1 MKTPSLKINILS
13 SYISQVYIIFIS
25 IFILPFYIKYMGAE
39 AYGLVGFFAML
50 QGVFALLDFGLRPTI
65 SRQTAQYNGGSLSKL
80 DFRRLFRALNIIF
93 IFIAVLG
100 GLILLIL
107 SKKIVSDWL
116 KIENLTPSDVLFAVQ
131 IMAIS
136 VCLRWMTG
144 LFRGVISGFEK
155 IVWLSVVNSLIA
167 TLRFPLVLVY
177 MYYFGFTVR
186 SFFVYQLFVALLEF
200 SLYSLKSYRLL
211 PRLNTNENIGWSL
224 KPIRPIIGFA
234 LSVAFTSS
242 VWIIITQLDKF
253 VLSGILTLSEYGYF
267 SLAVLVSAGVLQI
280 SAPISG
286 SIMPRMAKLQ
296 AEKKFEEIRKIYLNS
311 TQFVSVVVVTAGI
324 VLAGVA
330 EPFLF
335 AWTNDIDLAKNA
347 APILTLYA
355 LGNALLALSA
365 FPYYLQYTKG
375 NLKYHLIG
383 NIILVLTLIPM
394 IIWAAINYGGVGA
407 GWVWLITQAIYL
419 VFWVSYVHIKIEPRI
434 NIEWFKS
441 FLPSLIS
448 VYIFIALFSSWLTLE
463 ESRLIIILKISIL
476 SLLSIVISI
485 FSSRNV
491 FRGVRKKL
499 IYKKDLLS
507 KLK

>member
-65 SRQTAQYNGGSLSKL
+65 SRQTAQYNGGSLTKL

-100 GLILLIL
+100 GLILLVL
-107 SKKIVSDWL
+107 SKRIVSDWL
-116 KIENLTPSDVLFAVQ
+116 KIENLTPNDALFAVQ

-136 VCLRWMTG
+136 VSLRWMTG

-177 MYYFGFTVR
+177 MYYSGFTVR

-224 KPIRPIIGFA
+224 RPIKPIIGFA
-234 LSVAFTSS
+234 LSIAFTSS

-267 SLAVLVSAGVLQI
+267 NLAVLVSAGVLQI

-286 SIMPRMAKLQ
+286 SITPRMAKLQ
-296 AEKKFEEIRKIYLNS
+296 AEKKFEEIKKIYLNS
-311 TQFVSVVVVTAGI
+311 TQFISVVVVTAGI

-335 AWTNDIDLAKNA
+335 AWTNDINLAKNA

-383 NIILVLTLIPM
+383 NIILILTLIPM
-394 IIWAAINYGGVGA
+394 IIWAAKNYGGVGA
-407 GWVWLITQAIYL
+407 GWVWLITQASYL
-419 VFWVSYVHIKIEPRI
+419 AFWVSYVHIKIEPGI
-434 NIEWFKS
+434 NIKWFKS
-441 FLPSLIS
+441 FLPSLIT
-448 VYIFIALFSSWLTLE
+448 VFLFMVLTSHWISLNDN
-463 ESRLIIILKISIL
+463 RVLIIIKIIVLSIASLIISIL
-476 SLLSIVISI
+476 SSKQVLSEIKTRIR
-485 FSSRNV
+485 F
-491 FRGVRKKL
+491 
-499 IYKKDLLS
+499 
-507 KLK
+507 LKAKA